1 MPRQFDV
8 SSVTFVNFGLNSRQ
22 FDVTLKG
29 KFSGEN
35 DLDPIELEDKGEA
48 EDLEVIRYILSK
60 LPAAYGNNTP
70 VAFSLTLDDRG
81 EIIVPRATMIAAA
94 VASAVAELI
103 SINNASATKLQA
115 LPGIGPATAALII
128 AKRPFSNVDE
138 LETVDGIGPA
148 KLRDIKPLVTVS

>member
-8 SSVTFVNFGLNSRQ
+8 SSVTFLEFGLNSRQ

-29 KFSGEN
+29 KYAGGDDADS
-35 DLDPIELEDKGEA
+35 IELEDKGEA
-48 EDLEVIRYILSK
+48 EDLEVIRHILSK

-70 VAFSLTLDDRG
+70 VAFSLTLDDKG
-81 EIIVPRATMIAAA
+81 EKVIVPRATMIAAA

-128 AKRPFSNVDE
+128 AKRPFNNVDE

-148 KLRDIKPLVTVS
+148 KLRDIKPLVTV

>member
-1 MPRQFDV
+1 VPRQFDV

-35 DLDPIELEDKGEA
+35 DSDPIELEDKGEA

-81 EIIVPRATMIAAA
+81 EIIVPHATMIAA
-94 VASAVAELI
+94 AVAELI